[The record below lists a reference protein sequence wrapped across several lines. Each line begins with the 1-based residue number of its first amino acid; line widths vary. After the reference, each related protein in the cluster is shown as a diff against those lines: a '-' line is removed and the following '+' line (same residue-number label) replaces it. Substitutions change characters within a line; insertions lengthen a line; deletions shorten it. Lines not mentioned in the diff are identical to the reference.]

1 MLLEFFAD
9 NIDKI
14 LHTTRTLS
22 LAASYILIGYME
34 LKPTPNHLVELKF
47 VRTMYSMTYRSV

>member
-34 LKPTPNHLVELKF
+34 LKTTPNHLVELKF